1 MRGPEPRPPCLLL
14 VVVVQFPVSKGL
26 TGPASGGKLLAQVPP
41 PPHTDPG
48 ALGLPGWVDSALFN
62 GFTRPP
68 GLMAKSSSSTGSH
81 VF

>member
-1 MRGPEPRPPCLLL
+1 MRF
-14 VVVVQFPVSKGL
+14 QVSKGL
-26 TGPASGGKLLAQVPP
+26 TGPASGGKLLAQAPP
-41 PPHTDPG
+41 PLHTDPG
-48 ALGLPGWVDSALFN
+48 ALGLPGWVDSAPFN